1 MGYKIKVII
10 PIPVDDAGVQA
21 RAAQLPPGLLS
32 DDCTVEFEAVKAG
45 AALGDSYHD
54 TLLMDVSVVEAG
66 LLAEKQGFDAV
77 CIDTVSDSGMAALRS
92 CLTIPVVAPG
102 ISSMLM
108 ACNLGKKFSI
118 ITMWDEWV
126 ALYDKV
132 LTEHHLWD
140 HLASMRSINTRPD
153 LAELLAGKE
162 EVVFNKLL
170 KEAELAISHDK
181 ADVIILGSTT
191 MHQSHAFLAQRL
203 SVPVLNPGQIAFKTC
218 QTLLELGLS
227 HSKKAYLAPELPR
240 FDVYHRIGKSA

>member
-10 PIPVDDAGVQA
+10 PIPVDAAGVQA
-21 RAAQLPPGLLS
+21 RAAQLPQGLLPEGF
-32 DDCTVEFEAVKAG
+32 TVEFEAVKAG

-54 TLLMDVSVVEAG
+54 TLLMDVAVVEAG
-66 LLAEKQGFDAV
+66 LLAEQQGFDAV

-118 ITMWDEWV
+118 ITMWDEWF

-170 KEAELAISHDK
+170 EEAELAISQDN

-227 HSKKAYLAPELPR
+227 HSKKAYPAPEMPR
-240 FDVYHRIGKSA
+240 FDVYHRIGKPS

>member
-118 ITMWDEWV
+118 ITMWDEWF

-227 HSKKAYLAPELPR
+227 HSKKAYPAPELPR